1 MNVNNQ
7 QVEKRDIRLPMTEDH
22 EKSYKNSNQ
31 QKWCKAI
38 LKSTKQGSVKKLQT
52 PLKKSKGMNGNKI

>member
-1 MNVNNQ
+1 
-7 QVEKRDIRLPMTEDH
+7 MTEDH